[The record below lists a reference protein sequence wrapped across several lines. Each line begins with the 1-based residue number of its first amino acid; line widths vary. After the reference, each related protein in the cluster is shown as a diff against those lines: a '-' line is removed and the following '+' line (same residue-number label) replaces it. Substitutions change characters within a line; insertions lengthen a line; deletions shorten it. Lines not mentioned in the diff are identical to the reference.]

1 MKRVLIIDS
10 NVSYL
15 LMNMNR
21 PTGGAAV
28 QTSNWIRGFESLGYE
43 IIILSENMVK
53 PSKYYYQIVVDTTS
67 EKKNLSGFISALAFY
82 YRTFKRISP
91 DFIYCSIPWWNR
103 LLYILPAKLI
113 GIKFIQ
119 RISNDN
125 LVQRN
130 SVQIFNNYFKSML
143 LRVSLNLTKNII
155 CQNEYQYTTL
165 RNRFPRKIIQK
176 LYNPFIVHNRHFIS
190 SKEYVAWV
198 GLFQRQKNMS
208 ELLNIALALPELTF
222 KVAGTEISKGILDS
236 STQEALTKLKNTR
249 NVEFVG
255 NLNREEIFPFLARA
269 ICLLNTSH
277 EEGFSNTYLESY
289 SVGTPVV
296 TRKNTDPDN
305 LIATLNLGRV
315 VDTYEQIPDA
325 IRFVYSGNIDYGER
339 MKDYLINNHDPV
351 KLSRQMLSKAV

>member
-1 MKRVLIIDS
+1 M
-10 NVSYL
+10 
-15 LMNMNR
+15 
-21 PTGGAAV
+21 
-28 QTSNWIRGFESLGYE
+28 
-43 IIILSENMVK
+43 
-53 PSKYYYQIVVDTTS
+53 
-67 EKKNLSGFISALAFY
+67 
-82 YRTFKRISP
+82 
-91 DFIYCSIPWWNR
+91 
-103 LLYILPAKLI
+103 
-113 GIKFIQ
+113 
-119 RISNDN
+119 
-125 LVQRN
+125 
-130 SVQIFNNYFKSML
+130 
-143 LRVSLNLTKNII
+143 
-155 CQNEYQYTTL
+155 
-165 RNRFPRKIIQK
+165 
-176 LYNPFIVHNRHFIS
+176 
-190 SKEYVAWV
+190 
-198 GLFQRQKNMS
+198 
-208 ELLNIALALPELTF
+208 LNIALALPELTF

-277 EEGFSNTYLESY
+277 EEGFSNTYLEAY